1 MEREIARDL
10 PKLAAR
16 VEAAIAEVKQADVTA
31 LEARRAF
38 DRAVSAK
45 AEAAY
50 RLTGGIDRLNAQLR
64 ETTSPSIT
72 AFLSEMHHEWD
83 RALRGFS
90 FAHEHETSPVTGFH
104 RSISR
109 HNTQSVQARVAAI
122 RSAIQAAEDM
132 ALSEPDQSVVRRSP
146 RRTAQRQG
154 RRSFRRRRAGDPEHG
169 AGRRAAAT
177 VPGAES
183 QSWGS
188 FPGWQA
194 LPFWVGWQ
202 RV

>member
-72 AFLSEMHHEWD
+72 AFLSEMHDEWN
-83 RALRGFS
+83 RALRAFS

-109 HNTQSVQARVAAI
+109 HNTQGTCRRDPQRDAGSRRHGA
-122 RSAIQAAEDM
+122 
-132 ALSEPDQSVVRRSP
+132 VRAGPIGRAPITPANSSTTRSP
-146 RRTAQRQG
+146 FISPASRG
-154 RRSFRRRRAGDPEHG
+154 
-169 AGRRAAAT
+169 
-177 VPGAES
+177 
-183 QSWGS
+183 
-188 FPGWQA
+188 
-194 LPFWVGWQ
+194 
-202 RV
+202 